1 MNSPPLIE
9 WNNIISLSAQMLDK
23 AQAEEWETVQQ
34 LSVERQAKLEA
45 FFSTEV
51 SLDDAQTIAA
61 GIEQIQSID
70 KELTAIAGK
79 EHKQV
84 ASNLSDLSKN
94 RQAVSA
100 YEQHR

>member
-1 MNSPPLIE
+1 MDSSRLTE
-9 WNNIISLSAQMLDK
+9 WNDIISLSARMLET
-23 AQAEEWETVQQ
+23 AHAEEWETLQQ

-51 SLDDAQTIAA
+51 SPDDAPTIAA